1 VTPQTTIS
9 AVVHGESGVG
19 KTWCAGTLPGPRVYL
34 DIESRARFAPLG
46 ARVQWDPH
54 NALPTG
60 LTEDSTVIVS
70 VRNFDVMNL
79 VHQWLAAGNH
89 PFKSFVMDS
98 LTELQKRAI
107 DSIAGANAME
117 TQNWGELLRK
127 MEVLVR
133 AFRDLADPAPNRQA
147 MNVLYIAGTEEKQ
160 GKLRPM
166 LQGALGKTLPY
177 HVDIC
182 GYLAPCTTPDDPT
195 TLQRA
200 LYIQPTPLVVAKDG
214 TDILTKHYG
223 PAIVNPNFTE
233 MLTVLDNALGVAS

>member
-1 VTPQTTIS
+1 MTPQTTIS

-19 KTWCAGTLPGPRVYL
+19 KTWFAATLPGPRLYL
-34 DIESRARFAPLG
+34 DVESRARFAPLG
-46 ARVQWDPH
+46 KRIEWDPH
-54 NALPTG
+54 QVIPADID
-60 LTEDSTVIVS
+60 EDTTVV
-70 VRNFDVMNL
+70 VRVRDFDVMNL
-79 VHQWLAAGNH
+79 VHQWVAAGNH

-107 DSIAGANAME
+107 DRVAGANQME
-117 TQNWGELLRK
+117 VQMWGEVLRK

-133 AFRDLADPAPNRQA
+133 AFRDLADPAPGRQA
-147 MNVLYIAGTEEKQ
+147 MSVLFIAGTEEKQ

-200 LYIQPTPLVVAKDG
+200 LYIQPTPLVIAKDG
-214 TDILTKHYG
+214 TDSLTKHYG
-223 PAIVNPNFTE
+223 PAIVNPNFTD
-233 MLTVLDNALGVAS
+233 MLTVLDNALGVAT